1 MTFDIA
7 AVYDGVV
14 VGRPAETEIVVPA
27 KRGEADAY
35 EASGPALDALL
46 GHPHDVV
53 WRRDGVLVIADSHNG
68 VLRRERVRLAARRT
82 RVVRVTPAGRV
93 SAVVVR

>member
-1 MTFDIA
+1 VTFDIA

-35 EASGPALDALL
+35 EASGPRSTRCS
-46 GHPHDVV
+46 GT
-53 WRRDGVLVIADSHNG
+53 RTTSSG
-68 VLRRERVRLAARRT
+68 AAT
-82 RVVRVTPAGRV
+82 AC
-93 SAVVVR
+93 S